1 MLIDFQRNIIM
12 TRLNFVTN
20 DKGEKVALLIPID
33 NKKLNGDKLLEYIED
48 LEDLIYLEFSKKEAT
63 TPLDKVVKNLQK
75 RKK

>member
-1 MLIDFQRNIIM
+1 LLIDFQRNIIM